1 MKEGLMQKIADYL
14 EDWCGDSAERI
25 MTEVNSFG
33 DTEVDSIFF
42 LEIIGPLEDELG
54 VTVKVKDIHNKVKS
68 SFKDFCELI
77 SELLIARGDDLN

>member
-1 MKEGLMQKIADYL
+1 MKEGLMQKIANYL

-25 MTEVNSFG
+25 MTEVNAFG

-54 VTVKVKDIHNKVKS
+54 VTVKVKDIHSNVKS
-68 SFKDFCELI
+68 SFKEFCELMDK
-77 SELLIARGDDLN
+77 LLKEKGDDLN